1 MKERILEVHFSQVM
15 TKRGYIKIPHE
26 IREKYDIRP
35 GDLLIMK
42 IEKLKR

>member
-1 MKERILEVHFSQVM
+1 MKERIIDVPFSNIV
-15 TKRGYIKIPHE
+15 TKKGYIKIPHE
-26 IREKYDIRP
+26 IREKYDIQP